1 MLKNPAA
8 TTETTKRG
16 QKDFAATLGPLDL
29 IIIKGKSIDILKIYI
44 KRCCKDL
51 ITWLHHQWDFLKG
64 ITMMSAVRPTW
75 KSGVLS
81 KGVAVDSQKDCQ

>member
-44 KRCCKDL
+44 KRM
-51 ITWLHHQWDFLKG
+51 LHGSDYMAPSSVGLFKG
-64 ITMMSAVRPTW
+64 NHDDVSRTTNMEVRR
-75 KSGVLS
+75 LE
-81 KGVAVDSQKDCQ
+81 